1 MSDKMFRKKI
11 IIQNPKKI
19 FFFFVIF
26 SFAAIC
32 LESCKK
38 DFEEHVSISANANAA
53 AKATKPNIILFIAN
67 DFGFELP
74 TYNGGQSYSTPNLD
88 FMAHNGIFFKQV
100 YNHPDGSPSRMAIL
114 TGKYNFRNY
123 VKWGYLPPDQKTI
136 GNMLQ
141 RKGYATCWVGKWQ
154 LSGGDRRIRRAG
166 FDKYL
171 VYLPM
176 GHGQRVNRYK
186 NPHIYA
192 NGDYLPDSAVTGK
205 YSEDMFYNYLSN
217 FIDSNKTNPFFAI
230 YATLLPAQPWVPTP
244 DDPAFATWEPANDEI
259 LDNKKY
265 FPGMVSYMDKIVGK
279 VIQKLQAD
287 GIADNTIIL
296 WTSATQTDSRI
307 TSLWQGQTVQGTKTN
322 TFKAGT
328 NIPLL
333 AYWPN
338 HIAAGQTSN
347 TLIDFTDFLP
357 TLAGIAHI
365 PVPSNYGILDGTS
378 FYDNM
383 TGTPGKNRDW
393 VFCQWD
399 NNPLDNVPVE
409 RFINN
414 RKYKLYD
421 TVGQGNGRFYEIDND
436 MYEKNP
442 IPDNALTPEQLQIK
456 QYFRSVLDTL
466 HN

>member
-1 MSDKMFRKKI
+1 MINKIFCKKNI
-11 IIQNPKKI
+11 TQHSKI
-19 FFFFVIF
+19 FFLSLVF
-26 SFAAIC
+26 SFAIAFT
-32 LESCKK
+32 SCKK
-38 DFEEHVSISANANAA
+38 NFEEKDFSNSTAINHA

-74 TYNGGQSYSTPNLD
+74 TYNGGQSYNTPNLD
-88 FMAHNGIFFKQV
+88 FMASNGIFFKQA
-100 YNHPDGSPSRMAIL
+100 YNHPDGSPSRIAML

-123 VKWGYLPPDQKTI
+123 IQWGYLPPDQKTI

-141 RKGYATCWVGKWQ
+141 NKGYATCWVGKWQ
-154 LSGGDRRIRRAG
+154 LGGGDRRIRKAG

-171 VYLPM
+171 VFLPM

-186 NPHIYA
+186 DPHIYA
-192 NGDYLPDSAVTGK
+192 NGNYLADTVVAGK
-205 YSEDMFYNYLSN
+205 YSEDMFYNYLGN
-217 FIDSNKTNPFFAI
+217 FIDSNKTNAFFAV

-244 DDPAFATWEPANDEI
+244 DDPAFTTWNSANDET

-265 FPGMVSYMDKIVGK
+265 FPGMVSYIDKIVGK

-307 TSLWQGQTVQGTKTN
+307 TSMWQGQSVQGTKTN

-338 HIAAGQTSN
+338 HISPAQTSN

-357 TLAGIAHI
+357 TLADIAHI
-365 PVPSNYGILDGTS
+365 PVPTNYGILDGTS

-383 TGTPGKNRDW
+383 MGTPGRNRDW

-399 NNPLDNVPVE
+399 NNPLDDVPAE

-421 TVGQGNGRFYEIDND
+421 SVGQGNGRFYEIDND
-436 MYEKNP
+436 MYEKNA

-456 QYFRSVLDTL
+456 QYFRSILDTM